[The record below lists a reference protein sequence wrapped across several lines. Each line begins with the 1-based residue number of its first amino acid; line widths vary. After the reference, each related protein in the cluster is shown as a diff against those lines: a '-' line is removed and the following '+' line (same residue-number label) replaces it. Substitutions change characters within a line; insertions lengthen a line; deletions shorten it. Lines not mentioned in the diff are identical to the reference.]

1 MIKDLILVNGEIMER
16 SEAVIAFG
24 DRGQQFGDG
33 VFELVPVYNGR
44 CFALLPHMIA
54 VEPLRKYIADKAKIR
69 IGEPIHNERIAAIYA
84 RREARGFQ
92 AKERLA
98 DVNGKRTAFEMR

>member
-1 MIKDLILVNGEIMER
+1 MDVPLSERITVTIADACKLTSIGRKQLCDWIKDDINFPSFKVG
-16 SEAVIAFG
+16 SKT
-24 DRGQQFGDG
+24 
-33 VFELVPVYNGR
+33 
-44 CFALLPHMIA
+44 MIA

-92 AKERLA
+92 AKVRLA

>member
-16 SEAVIAFG
+16 SQATIAFG

-44 CFALLPHMIA
+44 CFALLPHMHLPLCHITMVTIA
-54 VEPLRKYIADKAKIR
+54 KAC
-69 IGEPIHNERIAAIYA
+69 PTVWHY
-84 RREARGFQ
+84 
-92 AKERLA
+92 
-98 DVNGKRTAFEMR
+98 

>member
-16 SEAVIAFG
+16 SKAVIAFG

-44 CFALLPHMIA
+44 CFALLPHMNS
-54 VEPLRKYIADKAKIR
+54 VGKLM
-69 IGEPIHNERIAAIYA
+69 IGMPELPVFWQDICANVVLKLPVVTTTMIGVMYLA
-84 RREARGFQ
+84 RNF
-92 AKERLA
+92 
-98 DVNGKRTAFEMR
+98 